1 MTSIDEEDA
10 LDDKAEYL
18 EEERSE
24 SGSSDNDER
33 DDNLDKLEEFQHS
46 NVDCTSEDVAFI
58 DDLGETIQA
67 NESLVD
73 LCTADANKDMEKVD
87 YNKIEVRQG
96 MQELGFMD
104 LLHLEP
110 SLLVPSLEPAP
121 NILHLEG
128 RAVENP
134 GVDIKSAVSHLA
146 QPVCK
151 PELAEVPTTTEG
163 RGNRKRCGK
172 HPTTLYE
179 CDCGEVISGGEVE
192 EGEGLI
198 ECNKAGCEM
207 RWVSPCLWCWKTGQ
221 YSPSM
226 Q

>member
-10 LDDKAEYL
+10 LDDEAEYL

-24 SGSSDNDER
+24 SGSSENDER
-33 DDNLDKLEEFQHS
+33 DDDLDELEEFRHS

-58 DDLGETIQA
+58 DDSGETIQA

-87 YNKIEVRQG
+87 YNEIKVRQV

-104 LLHLEP
+104 LLRLQP
-110 SLLVPSLEPAP
+110 SLPVPSLEPAP
-121 NILHLEG
+121 NILDLEG

-134 GVDIKSAVSHLA
+134 GVNIESAVSPSA

-163 RGNRKRCGK
+163 RGNRKRRGK
-172 HPTTLYE
+172 HLTTLYE
-179 CDCGEVISGGEVE
+179 CDCREVILGGEVE

-207 RWVSPCLWCWKTGQ
+207 
-221 YSPSM
+221 
-226 Q
+226 

>member
-1 MTSIDEEDA
+1 M
-10 LDDKAEYL
+10 
-18 EEERSE
+18 
-24 SGSSDNDER
+24 
-33 DDNLDKLEEFQHS
+33 

-67 NESLVD
+67 NKSLVD

-87 YNKIEVRQG
+87 YNEIEVRQV

-104 LLHLEP
+104 LLRLQP
-110 SLLVPSLEPAP
+110 SLPVPSLEPAP
-121 NILHLEG
+121 NILDLEG

-134 GVDIKSAVSHLA
+134 GVDIESAASPSA
-146 QPVCK
+146 QPVRK
-151 PELAEVPTTTEG
+151 PELAEVPITTEG
-163 RGNRKRCGK
+163 RGNQKRRGK

-207 RWVSPCLWCWKTGQ
+207 RWVSPCLRC
-221 YSPSM
+221 
-226 Q
+226 